1 MFTGARKKFRLVL
14 RPCPLEVSLEQQR
27 EAQRLQQQRRQR
39 ARPIVQQRG
48 RAQRES
54 RRSDLDANYA
64 GFDDEGFDFGEEED
78 APPMP
83 GCIRWREN
91 YSLPYK
97 ERLQRKEAA
106 WQQVKDYHFRLS
118 IESAPANATRNISLH
133 SALKQALE
141 EAACTCQTCL
151 QCLQPLQPQPGR
163 VVPHWSLSG
172 LTMIHIASLYC
183 EQCGESWEAQP
194 MVYDSFGS
202 SPTQPGVVYSNAL
215 LQAYRLYSKKGLSAS
230 DFCAIQTE
238 LQAAREEACGMHVL
252 GVISYT
258 QPLNGSLCPCH
269 LCRAYCKT

>member
-14 RPCPLEVSLEQQR
+14 RPCPLEVSIEQQR

-78 APPMP
+78 APSMP

-202 SPTQPGVVYSNAL
+202 SSPIWSP
-215 LQAYRLYSKKGLSAS
+215 
-230 DFCAIQTE
+230 
-238 LQAAREEACGMHVL
+238 AARMLLRVATSRAIGTTAAVAL
-252 GVISYT
+252 D
-258 QPLNGSLCPCH
+258 CPICSCSIIH
-269 LCRAYCKT
+269 PVKNKSVRFNLRAFR